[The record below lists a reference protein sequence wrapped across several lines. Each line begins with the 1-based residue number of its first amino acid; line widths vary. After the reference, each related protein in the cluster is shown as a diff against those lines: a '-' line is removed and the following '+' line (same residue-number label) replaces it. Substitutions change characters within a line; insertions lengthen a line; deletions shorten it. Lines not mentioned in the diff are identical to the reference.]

1 MKTALSISAAILF
14 ASLLSA
20 EQPYYRVHLG
30 TNQSTISTDKPTSN
44 AGKLVFHQ
52 YPLGTYVSVPQ
63 YQVRSI
69 EVISTRDAERTNPAK
84 QLVSIGNLAMQGGGA
99 SGSQGGLTNASAW
112 NAERTGATNPSA
124 VNQYSPG
131 ATWAYEPANAV
142 VASPGAPPMA
152 APPK

>member
-1 MKTALSISAAILF
+1 MKTVLAISAAAVLL

-20 EQPYYRVHLG
+20 EQPYYRVYLG
-30 TNQSTISTDKPTSN
+30 TSGSTISTDKPVPH

-99 SGSQGGLTNASAW
+99 SGAQGGPTNASAW
-112 NAERTGATNPSA
+112 NATRTSANTGANPYA
-124 VNQYSPG
+124 PG

-142 VASPGAPPMA
+142 IASPGAPPA
-152 APPK
+152 APK